1 MLPKG
6 LQSLVGTV
14 LCDGNADTV
23 HQHSRCIICHSR
35 NERYR
40 YGRKR
45 RNDVLDNGRDIGD
58 NILERFHHVIDELL
72 HIGVGS
78 AEARYE
84 VLYLFGL
91 LLIKIIGGLRS
102 SEMDYIFAHCDKFYA
117 LPPAKDQ
124 AESEA

>member
-1 MLPKG
+1 MRTSGSAWRRPQG
-6 LQSLVGTV
+6 
-14 LCDGNADTV
+14 AP
-23 HQHSRCIICHSR
+23 
-35 NERYR
+35 YR
-40 YGRKR
+40 GHRSCAPFRRDRSCYGRKR

-84 VLYLFGL
+84 VLDLFGL

-102 SEMDYIFAHCDKFYA
+102 SEMDYIFAHCDKFYT